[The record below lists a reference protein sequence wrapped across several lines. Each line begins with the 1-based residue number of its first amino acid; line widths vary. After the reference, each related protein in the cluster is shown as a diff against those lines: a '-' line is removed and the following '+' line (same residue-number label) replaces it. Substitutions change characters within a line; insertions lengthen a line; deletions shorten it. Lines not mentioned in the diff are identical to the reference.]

1 MIENQQTSVGGMENL
16 VGGMENY
23 YVMVFNNKRLL
34 QDHQTQGDQWL
45 QIVGKKKKE
54 E

>member
-1 MIENQQTSVGGMENL
+1 MGFYGKNVEYTKMIENQQTSVGGMEYL

-34 QDHQTQGDQWL
+34 
-45 QIVGKKKKE
+45 
-54 E
+54 